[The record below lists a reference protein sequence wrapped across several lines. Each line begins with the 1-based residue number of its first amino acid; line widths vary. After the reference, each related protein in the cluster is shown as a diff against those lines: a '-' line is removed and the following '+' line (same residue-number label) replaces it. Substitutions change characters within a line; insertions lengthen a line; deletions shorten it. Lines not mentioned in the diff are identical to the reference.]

1 MSGKIISILFA
12 AASDIINRDF
22 SCTDVMDFLKLLKKY
37 DGDYFATNSLVTV
50 YKAEPSGSHLPCISG
65 LTLENGVLTCE
76 VTTEIPE
83 VSARHG
89 VAPAVC
95 RI

>member
-12 AASDIINRDF
+12 AASDIINRG
-22 SCTDVMDFLKLLKKY
+22 FLLHRCDGFPGLLKEY

-89 VAPAVC
+89 VAHAVC